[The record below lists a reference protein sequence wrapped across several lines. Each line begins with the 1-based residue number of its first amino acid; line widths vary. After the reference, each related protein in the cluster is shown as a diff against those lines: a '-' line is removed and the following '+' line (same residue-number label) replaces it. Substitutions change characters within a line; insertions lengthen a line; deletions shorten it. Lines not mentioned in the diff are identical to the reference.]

1 MFDKLVKQGTAKLI
15 VGAYV
20 AMMVLV
26 AILAVVAISGETDP
40 ALYNAA
46 VALGW
51 LAPASTVVCP
61 RATARPETRP
71 DADAVV
77 LRRLTHLALVA
88 VMIIVRQKVR
98 ARDGIPTAV
107 EGDPCCEDCLCLVC
121 YSPFAQCQVARQE
134 YDPKHY
140 QFLSTNGIDAV

>member
-26 AILAVVAISGETDP
+26 AILAVVAISGEPDP

-51 LAPASTVVCP
+51 
-61 RATARPETRP
+61 
-71 DADAVV
+71 
-77 LRRLTHLALVA
+77 LTHLALVA

-121 YSPFAQCQVARQE
+121 CSPFAQCQVARQE